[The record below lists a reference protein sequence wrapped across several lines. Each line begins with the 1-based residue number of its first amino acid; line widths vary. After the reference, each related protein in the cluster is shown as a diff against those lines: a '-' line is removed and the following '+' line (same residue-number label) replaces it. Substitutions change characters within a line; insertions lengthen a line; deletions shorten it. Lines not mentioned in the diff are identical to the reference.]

1 MSNAFLVSIHH
12 DLLNRTRSLDF
23 LAPLA
28 LRLYLAPVMISAGYN
43 KAVSF
48 DSTVAWFGNQEWGLG
63 LPFPAL
69 LAFLA
74 TATELLGGVLLLLG
88 LLTRYITLPL
98 MFTMLVAMA
107 TVHWQHGWFA
117 IAPSD
122 PATSTALPLAQV
134 GFPGAQAS
142 LENSEAVGE
151 RLTRAK
157 MILREHGNYPW
168 LTEKGNLVVLN
179 NGIEFAATYFIMLLV
194 LFFYGAGRY
203 LSLDYWFAR
212 RLSRPA

>member
-1 MSNAFLVSIHH
+1 MSNALLFSIH
-12 DLLNRTRSLDF
+12 DVLNRTRSLDF
-23 LAPLA
+23 LAPMA

-63 LPFPAL
+63 LPLPAL

-107 TVHWQHGWFA
+107 TAVSYTHLTL
-117 IAPSD
+117 PTSD
-122 PATSTALPLAQV
+122 
-134 GFPGAQAS
+134 
-142 LENSEAVGE
+142 
-151 RLTRAK
+151 
-157 MILREHGNYPW
+157 
-168 LTEKGNLVVLN
+168 LV
-179 NGIEFAATYFIMLLV
+179 
-194 LFFYGAGRY
+194 
-203 LSLDYWFAR
+203 
-212 RLSRPA
+212 

>member
-1 MSNAFLVSIHH
+1 MSNAFLVSIH

-98 MFTMLVAMA
+98 MFTMLIAMA

-134 GFPGAQAS
+134 SFPGAQAS

-157 MILREHGNYPW
+157 RILREHGNYPW

-212 RLSRPA
+212 RLSRPV